1 MAAAAARRAV
11 AAEEAEAHA
20 RREEARHAGRDDGR
34 EGSREERQEGGR
46 EGAPEWGRAQREV
59 EAEEARA
66 RRQLV
71 DRRREL
77 SHQKEAKEVAHR
89 RR

>member
-46 EGAPEWGRAQREV
+46 EGGRAQREV